1 MITPDRR
8 QASSGVKQTSFLPRP
23 ALSIARDLNAP
34 GYLENG
40 HYAPASDIAGVVA

>member
-1 MITPDRR
+1 MRNPDRR

-40 HYAPASDIAGVVA
+40 HFGGIADRCEAVL